1 MLLFLF
7 FVLFLLQCWRA
18 ASLSKH
24 KINHTESLTLAVNN
38 LNYECKEELAEFVYA
53 KLKIL
58 KKKFARRAGEVSKQ
72 NYMASVSNIST
83 CEPNTSVRPRND
95 ELIPSQVAL
104 TDGNFE
110 NGSHHEATGDFWTE
124 EMVSGEKELL
134 SDPVTNEGERL
145 SRDEL
150 LSKIMDERI
159 KLVDKVF
166 SLRGR
171 SIQDKHSNE
180 VSFLDMHKRKEVAKL
195 KGACSLV
202 VEHLRSSQNHIA
214 QEDGDVKIKLIIE
227 WFTMLLYAFLEHMKC
242 QRNRLDMQQSAS
254 MIKESQL
261 KEETIH
267 AAKCGQLDQN
277 FDQHIPLPY
286 FEFAMEEF
294 RHFREVVGSC
304 HVHAAALAPELLDDN
319 SAMEIVLVRSTNAS
333 EAIEKVLNRPA
344 EVLVER
350 PASEVVDPSAN
361 RICSYSDDINSQGD
375 ASLAL
380 NEVVVQ
386 GPASEVTDPSVNRI
400 CNYSDGINSQEDA
413 SLAVP
418 SSVSSL

>member
-1 MLLFLF
+1 MLLNAFV

-24 KINHTESLTLAVNN
+24 KINHTESLTLAVDN

-72 NYMASVSNIST
+72 NSMASVSNIST
-83 CEPNTSVRPRND
+83 CEQDTSVRLRND
-95 ELIPSQVAL
+95 ELIPSQLKSL

-124 EMVSGEKELL
+124 ETVSGEKELL

-150 LSKIMDERI
+150 LRKIMDKRI
-159 KLVDKVF
+159 ELVDKVF

-180 VSFLDMHKRKEVAKL
+180 VSFLDMHRQMEVAKL
-195 KGACSLV
+195 KEACGLV
-202 VEHLRSSQNHIA
+202 VKHLRSSQNNIA
-214 QEDGDVKIKLIIE
+214 EEDGVGKIKLIIE

-254 MIKESQL
+254 RIKESQL
-261 KEETIH
+261 KEETLQ

-277 FDQHIPLPY
+277 FDQHIPLPD
-286 FEFAMEEF
+286 FVFAMEEF

-304 HVHAAALAPELLDDN
+304 HVHAAALAPESLDDN
-319 SAMEIVLVRSTNAS
+319 SAMEITLVRSANAS
-333 EAIEKVLNRPA
+333 EVIEEEALNRPA
-344 EVLVER
+344 EVLV
-350 PASEVVDPSAN
+350 
-361 RICSYSDDINSQGD
+361 
-375 ASLAL
+375 
-380 NEVVVQ
+380 Q
-386 GPASEVTDPSVNRI
+386 GPASEVVGPSVNGI
-400 CNYSDGINSQEDA
+400 CNYSDGINSQGDDA

-418 SSVSSL
+418 SLVSIP

>member
-1 MLLFLF
+1 MFAAKCF
-7 FVLFLLQCWRA
+7 CFVLFLLQCWRA

-24 KINHTESLTLAVNN
+24 KINHTESLALAVKN
-38 LNYECKEELAEFVYA
+38 LNYECKEELVDFVYG

-72 NYMASVSNIST
+72 NYMVSVSDIST
-83 CEPNTSVRPRND
+83 CEQVTSVRLRND
-95 ELIPSQVAL
+95 ELVPRQVTL

-134 SDPVTNEGERL
+134 PDPVTHEGEHL
-145 SRDEL
+145 LRDEL
-150 LSKIMDERI
+150 LSKIMDKRI

-171 SIQDKHSNE
+171 SIYDKHSNQ
-180 VSFLDMHKRKEVAKL
+180 VSFLDMHRQKVVDKL
-195 KGACSLV
+195 RRACSLV

-214 QEDGDVKIKLIIE
+214 QEDRDGKIKLIIE

-254 MIKESQL
+254 RIKESQL
-261 KEETIH
+261 KEETLQ
-267 AAKCGQLDQN
+267 AARCGQLDQN
-277 FDQHIPLPY
+277 FDQHIPSPD

-304 HVHAAALAPELLDDN
+304 YVDPAALVPESLDDN
-319 SAMEIVLVRSTNAS
+319 SAMEIMLVRSATDA
-333 EAIEKVLNRPA
+333 EVIEEVLNRPT
-344 EVLVER
+344 EVLVQG
-350 PASEVVDPSAN
+350 PASEVVGPSVDV
-361 RICSYSDDINSQGD
+361 ICNCSDGINSQGD
-375 ASLAL
+375 ASLA
-380 NEVVVQ
+380 VH
-386 GPASEVTDPSVNRI
+386 
-400 CNYSDGINSQEDA
+400 
-413 SLAVP
+413 SL
-418 SSVSSL
+418 VSSP